1 MEWKLKWIES
11 INAKLQRNLD
21 VVTYNAICVRFGESP
36 EGNGEKIWKWRRLP
50 IAPSLNSV
58 SEVTVVKDRL
68 SKRKDKIEQFAR

>member
-1 MEWKLKWIES
+1 MEKVASRKRQS
-11 INAKLQRNLD
+11 PNNDAS
-21 VVTYNAICVRFGESP
+21 YNNTSE
-36 EGNGEKIWKWRRLP
+36 NG